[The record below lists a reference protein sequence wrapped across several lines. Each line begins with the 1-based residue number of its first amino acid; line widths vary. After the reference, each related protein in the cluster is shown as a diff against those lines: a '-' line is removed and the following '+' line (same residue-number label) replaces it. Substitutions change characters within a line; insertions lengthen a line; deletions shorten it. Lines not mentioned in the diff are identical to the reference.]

1 MREREKKNEKT
12 EKVDFNRSEKKTS
25 TLSTK
30 TGLKKTLSL
39 FPLSFPDQKPTGAV
53 RVLSFAGT
61 LALGG
66 VLLYFWNQNEKQQK
80 LREEQV
86 RKRQW

>member
-1 MREREKKNEKT
+1 M
-12 EKVDFNRSEKKTS
+12 VDFNQTNKEEKKT
-25 TLSTK
+25 L
-30 TGLKKTLSL
+30 
-39 FPLSFPDQKPTGAV
+39 QKPTGAV

-66 VLLYFWNQNEKQQK
+66 VLVYFWTQNEKQQK
-80 LREEQV
+80 LREEEE

>member
-1 MREREKKNEKT
+1 VGLSSDKKRGKERSISNRAKNFKRKKRKNGKTKKN
-12 EKVDFNRSEKKTS
+12 
-25 TLSTK
+25 
-30 TGLKKTLSL
+30 SL
-39 FPLSFPDQKPTGAV
+39 LQKPTGAV

-80 LREEQV
+80 LFLREEEE
-86 RKRQW
+86 RKGQW

>member
-1 MREREKKNEKT
+1 MSRERGKKRETKRSISISNLDVVKLTKKKEKKP
-12 EKVDFNRSEKKTS
+12 
-25 TLSTK
+25 
-30 TGLKKTLSL
+30 SL
-39 FPLSFPDQKPTGAV
+39 PQKPTGAV

-66 VLLYFWNQNEKQQK
+66 VLVYFWTQNEKQQK
-80 LREEQV
+80 IFEEE